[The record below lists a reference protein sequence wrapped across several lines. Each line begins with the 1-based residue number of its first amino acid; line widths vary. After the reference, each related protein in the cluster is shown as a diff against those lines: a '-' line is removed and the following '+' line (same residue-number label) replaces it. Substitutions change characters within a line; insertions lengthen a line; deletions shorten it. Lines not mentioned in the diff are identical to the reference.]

1 MNENKLR
8 MLSIDDRVLVIND
21 LKHTMFSLPKSGLK
35 KMKHNDLVD
44 ISDKLSYENYSNIFE
59 IRTVEDININVLY
72 IMMSNKCNFKCNFC
86 SYGCNDESNKAEAID
101 FASDYKRFIKFIENI
116 NPRKIIFTGG
126 EPLLNSSIYNYI
138 NLSKLY
144 SNALIVLQT
153 NGYFLDRIDHRLFD
167 LIDCVE
173 ISTSHYEI
181 GKLSSILNILIKNN
195 VKTYATFV
203 FNNNYNKLID
213 VIDLCINLEIEL
225 KINFV
230 SGFGSALYNGIEVCD
245 GETKLSIL
253 YLIAK
258 YLLTKKGNIKVLE
271 NNFRN
276 PMNFYIPCSA
286 CGRGLTIFP
295 DGSLY
300 PCHSL
305 KDHSYYL
312 GNINENS
319 AELVKYKY
327 FELLSEDWYKSKFKV
342 FENIRCKK
350 CKYKEICGGYCI
362 AKRNEENFLDC
373 SMRKFWVDLNV
384 YFDIRSNNFYNL
396 LETFIILY
404 NQKYNSN
411 YENMER
417 G

>member
-8 MLSIDDRVLVIND
+8 MLLIHDRVLVIND
-21 LKHTMFSLPKSGLK
+21 LKHTMFSLSKSELK
-35 KMKHNDLVD
+35 TIKKNDLMD
-44 ISDKLSYENYSNIFE
+44 ISDKLCNEIYNNITE
-59 IRTVEDININVLY
+59 INNVKDISIKVLY
-72 IMMSNKCNFKCNFC
+72 IMMSNKCNLKCNFC
-86 SYGCNDESNKAEAID
+86 SYGCNDELNKSEQID
-101 FASDYKRFIKFIENI
+101 FESDYKRFIKFIEDI
-116 NPRKIIFTGG
+116 NPKKIIFTGG
-126 EPLLNSSIYNYI
+126 EPLMNSRIYNYI
-138 NLSKLY
+138 QLSKLY
-144 SNALIVLQT
+144 TNAIIVLQT
-153 NGYFLDRIDHRLFD
+153 NGYFLNKIDCKLFD

-181 GKLSSILNILIKNN
+181 EKLSSTFNILMKNN

-213 VIDLCINLEIEL
+213 IIDLCIDLEIEL

-230 SGFGSALYNGIEVCD
+230 SGFGSALFNEIELCD

-258 YLLTKKGNIKVLE
+258 HLLTKKGNIRVLE

-286 CGRGLTIFP
+286 YGRGLTIFP

-305 KDHSYYL
+305 KDSRYCL
-312 GNINENS
+312 GNINEYS
-319 AELVKYKY
+319 AELVKEKY
-327 FELLSEDWYKSKFKV
+327 FKLLSEDWYKKKFKI
-342 FENIRCKK
+342 FKNIRCEK
-350 CKYKEICGGYCI
+350 CKYIEICGGYCI

-384 YFDIRSNNFYNL
+384 NFDIMSNDFYKLLEMFIIFYNQN
-396 LETFIILY
+396 Y
-404 NQKYNSN
+404 NCY
-411 YENMER
+411 
-417 G
+417 